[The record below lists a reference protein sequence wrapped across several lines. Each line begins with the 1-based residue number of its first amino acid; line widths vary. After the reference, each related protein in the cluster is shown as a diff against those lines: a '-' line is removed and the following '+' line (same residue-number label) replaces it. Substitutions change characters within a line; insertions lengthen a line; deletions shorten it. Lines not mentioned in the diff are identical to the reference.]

1 MIVKKKRNIKL
12 LFIIGLIIIV
22 LSGCSGTET
31 TEEVIRVPVEAIE
44 VSKGP
49 IMRTITLSGVTEP
62 DITAAV
68 LPEIMRAEMVQ
79 SIPVRVGDVVNQGT
93 VLAYLDSKT
102 AVLNYQMAERSYADA
117 ALSLER
123 NAVLYEAGA
132 ISKSQFEQ
140 VEAAYLQAK
149 NAYEMRRI
157 ELSGYQ
163 VTSPISG
170 VVSAVNVT
178 VGNMASPQSPLAVVS
193 KIDTLLVK
201 TTVNE
206 REASNI
212 STGQQIR
219 ILTSN
224 SDNQEIYGVI
234 RSIAPT
240 MDLQVRSFPVV
251 IEIDNRDNKIQPGTF
266 VRAEI
271 DVEGREEAIV
281 VPSQAVI
288 IRGGQSR
295 VFIIKDE
302 RAESVNI
309 ETGIVTSRFTEV
321 TSGLKEGDMLITR
334 GNDNVL
340 IGDLV
345 RIVAPI
351 ERQIEEIR
359 EEAADQ

>member
-132 ISKSQFEQ
+132 ISKSH
-140 VEAAYLQAK
+140 
-149 NAYEMRRI
+149 
-157 ELSGYQ
+157 
-163 VTSPISG
+163 
-170 VVSAVNVT
+170 
-178 VGNMASPQSPLAVVS
+178 
-193 KIDTLLVK
+193 
-201 TTVNE
+201 
-206 REASNI
+206 
-212 STGQQIR
+212 
-219 ILTSN
+219 
-224 SDNQEIYGVI
+224 
-234 RSIAPT
+234 
-240 MDLQVRSFPVV
+240 
-251 IEIDNRDNKIQPGTF
+251 
-266 VRAEI
+266 
-271 DVEGREEAIV
+271 
-281 VPSQAVI
+281 
-288 IRGGQSR
+288 
-295 VFIIKDE
+295 
-302 RAESVNI
+302 
-309 ETGIVTSRFTEV
+309 
-321 TSGLKEGDMLITR
+321 
-334 GNDNVL
+334 VL
-340 IGDLV
+340 
-345 RIVAPI
+345 
-351 ERQIEEIR
+351 
-359 EEAADQ
+359 